1 MSNMNV
7 YTKYYSAKPML
18 KKGALFN
25 MCLSDRSDG
34 KTFDIKY
41 RILENYKN
49 SGGYQKGDQGMLVR
63 RWATEITSAMTS
75 SFFNEVLRVKEDMA
89 KAYAGYEFM
98 GTSGSVK
105 IRPKEE
111 EEGKKNTHP
120 WDVIC
125 YIVPLT
131 KSGKLKSNWDVARLH
146 EIDFDEY
153 APLDGR
159 YIKDEMTYLLELYKS
174 VDRDRYTTQLCCF
187 GNKIDPFNPFFSFF
201 KLDLSIEQS
210 KIRTYRDGTLCV
222 QIYSC
227 DEHREHVAASPFST
241 LVDGTSYEGYNAGG
255 ILNASNF
262 RIVQVDK
269 QQDFYLCSF
278 KTKHGEGSIWR
289 QANTDTLIV
298 SSDFRKDGMCI
309 MDNNYTVPNKD
320 TFIMTTT
327 NGYTSLLRQYY
338 QSQRIVLTSPSLH
351 QALLLLL
358 SRAGWH

>member
-1 MSNMNV
+1 MANMNV

-18 KKGALFN
+18 SKGAIFN

-49 SGGYQKGDQGMLVR
+49 SGGYLKGQQGMLVR

-98 GTSGSVK
+98 GTSGSIK
-105 IRPKEE
+105 IRPVA
-111 EEGKKNTHP
+111 EEGKKNTNQ
-120 WDVIC
+120 WDTIV
-125 YIVPLT
+125 YVVPLT
-131 KSGKLKSNWDVARLH
+131 KSGKLKSNWDVARIH

-201 KLDLSIEQS
+201 KLELSIEQS

-227 DEHREHVAASPFST
+227 AEHREHVAASDFSK

-262 RIVQVDK
+262 PIMKVDK
-269 QQDFYLCSF
+269 TQDRYLFSF
-278 KTKHGEGSIWR
+278 KTKDGEGSVWKKNNVDWLVIS
-289 QANTDTLIV
+289 N
-298 SSDFRKDGMCI
+298 DFRKDGICV
-309 MDNNYTVPNKD
+309 MDANYKVPNKD
-320 TFIMTTT
+320 TLIATT
-327 NGYTSLLRQYY
+327 NNNYTDILRQFY
-338 QSQRIVLTSPSLH
+338 QVQRLALTQ
-351 QALLLLL
+351 QALHPAAIAML
-358 SRAGWH
+358 SRAAWH